1 MSELTY
7 KKAVQHR
14 GYRSAAFM
22 LLSLAICVL
31 SSGRQCMLLHNSHHS
46 LSNGYKYIYFCVLM
60 FGLSLILASKQT
72 LGPEFKGICHASLL
86 QPHPRD
92 ESEGHETGK
101 ADKNKS
107 LINIRALNA
116 KPFLFRLCLRALWEW
131 QFFFLICAHIVEKL
145 QANVL
150 AIDHSTNRCWRCISK
165 VTAWMQTFST
175 TVQWLIWLKDVKCSV
190 TVCALFVALPETHR
204 RWITKKT
211 QTVLWINIWL
221 SSLSSKKGCE
231 AELGRWQCLLSLG
244 WMTAIHWAGP
254 KMPLR
259 VYLQN

>member
-1 MSELTY
+1 MTACTLAKKGIHRKLLFGCKTLKCKTGWYQSLLQERMCWAELAHWSQLHSKSWWASSRT

-31 SSGRQCMLLHNSHHS
+31 SSGRLCMLLHNSHHS

-190 TVCALFVALPETHR
+190 TVCALFC
-204 RWITKKT
+204 
-211 QTVLWINIWL
+211 
-221 SSLSSKKGCE
+221 SST
-231 AELGRWQCLLSLG
+231 WN
-244 WMTAIHWAGP
+244 T
-254 KMPLR
+254 
-259 VYLQN
+259 